1 MSKPG
6 SLDSILL
13 PSATVFFS
21 SCCIMVLE
29 IVAGR
34 LVAKNLGSSLYTWTS
49 VIGVVLAGITI
60 GNYMGGRIADC
71 FPARKTLGVLF
82 GISSVTCVGVLVADN
97 LVGGW
102 TWLWRFGW
110 PMRVFSHVSLVF
122 LIPSIL
128 LGTISP
134 VVTKMALER
143 GLPAGRT
150 VGDIYAWSAM
160 GSIAGTFLAGF
171 YLIAAI
177 GTAAIVWMVGAALLL
192 MAILYW
198 PRLWVLYLWAI
209 MFVGLL
215 VMGIKPAKWAESTVR
230 FLALRKSPDPN
241 ILYEDESQYGYIA
254 VRQLSD
260 SPDERKFFQDNI
272 GTYNRII
279 MDDIRDL
286 RDSYTQIYAAATRR
300 FSQDKNELAVL
311 IIGGGG
317 YIFPRYVEKVWPG
330 SRIDVVEIDPRV
342 TEAAMKAFGLQTETT
357 INTVNMDAR
366 NYVDE
371 LLVKERI
378 DGQIQQYDFI
388 YEDAFNDYSIPYQL
402 TSKEFN
408 DKISR
413 ILTDDG
419 LYMINLIEVFESGR
433 LLAGIVN
440 TLEKTFPNVYVVS
453 EIMAHNVGHNFV
465 VIAAKREIGLE
476 NLREE
481 KPAKDLDLWILS
493 DSEIETLKGKTR
505 EIVLTD
511 NYAPVENLLAPV
523 VRERG
528 MSLLGV
534 KYLEQAKELKE
545 KGKWDESISK
555 YEDAI
560 SAYPPVSITAYM
572 EIAWVLTEQG
582 KWERA
587 INAAKSALEYN
598 AKAEVKRSVSS
609 IHHNISL
616 VLKKLGRNGEASKH
630 LHQAVQGYQQD
641 LAKKPGSIMIIS
653 RLGDAHAE
661 NGNFSEAAK
670 YFQQAVDMNPFDLKN
685 HSKLASALEFQGQYD
700 EAAEQL
706 RTGIRIMSKNGRKD
720 DAAEL
725 QKHLNK
731 LIEDMNTDNK

>member
-1 MSKPG
+1 MSKSG
-6 SLDSILL
+6 SLHPILL
-13 PSATVFFS
+13 PGATVFFS

-49 VIGVVLAGITI
+49 VIGVVLAGISI
-60 GNYMGGRIADC
+60 GNYIGGRVADRYA
-71 FPARKTLGVLF
+71 ARKSMGALF
-82 GISSVTCVGVLVADN
+82 GLSSVTCVGILVLDN

-110 PMRVFSHVSLVF
+110 PMRVFSHVSLV
-122 LIPSIL
+122 LLTPSIL

-134 VVTKMALER
+134 VVTKMALDR

-150 VGDIYAWSAM
+150 VGDIYAWCAA

-177 GTAAIVWMVGAALLL
+177 GTAAIVWMMGAALLL
-192 MAILYW
+192 TAILYW
-198 PRLWVLYLWAI
+198 ARLWVLYLWAA
-209 MFVGLL
+209 MFAGLL
-215 VMGIKPAKWAESTVR
+215 VVGITPAKWAETTVR
-230 FLALRKSPDPN
+230 SLALRKPPDPS
-241 ILYEDESQYGYIA
+241 ILYEDESQYSYIA
-254 VRQLSD
+254 VRQLST

-286 RDSYTQIYAAATRR
+286 RDSYTRIYAAATRR
-300 FSQDKNELAVL
+300 FSQDKNNLAVL

-317 YIFPRYVEKVWPG
+317 YVFPRYVEEVWPG

-357 INTVNMDAR
+357 ISTVNMDAR

-371 LLVKERI
+371 LLAKERT

-402 TSKEFN
+402 VSKEFN

-419 LYMINLIEVFESGR
+419 LYMLNLIEVFGSGR
-433 LLAGIVN
+433 LLAALVK

-453 EIMAHNVGHNFV
+453 EITADNVGHNFV
-465 VIAAKREIGLE
+465 VIAAKQEIELE
-476 NLREE
+476 NLRDE
-481 KPAKDLDLWILS
+481 KLAKTLDLWILS
-493 DSEIETLKGKTR
+493 DSEIETLKEKTR
-505 EIVLTD
+505 NIVLTD
-511 NYAPVENLLAPV
+511 NYSPLENLLAPV

-528 MSLLGV
+528 MNLLGV

-545 KGKWDESISK
+545 KGKWDASISK

-560 SAYPPVSITAYM
+560 SAYAPVSIAAYT
-572 EIAWVLTEQG
+572 EIAWILAEQG
-582 KWERA
+582 KWEQA

-616 VLKKLGRNGEASKH
+616 ALKKLGRNGEASKH
-630 LHQAVQGYQQD
+630 LNQAVQGYQQD
-641 LAKKPGSIMIIS
+641 LAKEPGSITIIS
-653 RLGDAHAE
+653 RLGDVHAE
-661 NGNFSEAAK
+661 KGNFAEATK
-670 YFQQAVDMNPFDLKN
+670 YFQQAVDMNPFDSEN
-685 HSKLASALEFQGQYD
+685 RSKLAQTLVFQERYD
-700 EAAEQL
+700 EAIEQL
-706 RTGIRIMSKNGRKD
+706 HKGIRMMLEQGRED
-720 DAAEL
+720 DAAKL
-725 QKHLNK
+725 QERFQA
-731 LIEDMNTDNK
+731 IEGKSITRE